1 MDVKAKWYRLDD
13 QKPLVQLVITFF
25 IVLILGTILFYLLA
39 IPGSLLFGSS
49 ISEMTDFRN
58 TTIDES
64 HKGLLKFMQVSQ
76 EITLFI
82 IPGLILAAMFRK
94 ENESFLRINRTP
106 EINTLLLVILLALAL
121 IPVTMYTGILNSKLS
136 LPEQLSGIEKWIKSK
151 EEFASDLT
159 DLFIRSSGA
168 GELVINIFI
177 LALLPSIAEEIIFR
191 GILQNL
197 LSRIFRSANTGIWV
211 TAIIFSAIHLQFYGF
226 LPRLILGLSFGYL
239 FYWSGNLWLPVM
251 AHFVNNLVPVI
262 MAYAL
267 GWEDLNE
274 KTGEFAAGNLAVLF
288 ASVFIC
294 ALILYHF
301 RSVFVKK

>member
-1 MDVKAKWYRLDD
+1 MDVKAKWYRLDE
-13 QKPLVQLVITFF
+13 QKPLVQLVIVFF
-25 IVLILGTILFYLLA
+25 IVFILGTIIFYLLA
-39 IPGSLLFGSS
+39 IPGTFLFGTS

-58 TTIDES
+58 GTIDES
-64 HKGLLKFMQVSQ
+64 HKGLLKFIQVSQ
-76 EITLFI
+76 EISLFI

-94 ENESFLRINRTP
+94 DNESFLRINRTP
-106 EINTLLLVILLALAL
+106 EINTLLLVILLALVL

-151 EEFASDLT
+151 EAFASDLT
-159 DLFIRSSGA
+159 DLFIKSSGT
-168 GELVINIFI
+168 GELVLNIFI

-197 LSRIFRSANTGIWV
+197 LSKVFRSAHAGIWV

-226 LPRLILGLSFGYL
+226 LPRLILGLCFGYL

-262 MAYAL
+262 MAYAT
-267 GWEDLNE
+267 GWKDINE
-274 KTGEFAAGNLAVLF
+274 KTGDLAGGNLAVPL

-301 RSVFVKK
+301 RSGFVKR